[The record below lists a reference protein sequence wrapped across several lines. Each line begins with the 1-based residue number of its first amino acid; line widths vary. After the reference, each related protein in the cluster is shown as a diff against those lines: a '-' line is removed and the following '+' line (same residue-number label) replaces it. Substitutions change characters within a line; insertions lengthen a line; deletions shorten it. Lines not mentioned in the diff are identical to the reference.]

1 MKASGSCENIKLQY
15 IQSWENGHMSDRQT
29 CLKMS
34 SRDVMASETDPKQ
47 YPPQDLGV
55 CNDFTKRKCGF
66 RKPRSYLAARLSA
79 CIRIPNDMDGEGFAA
94 TMIEIQLPSISCR
107 QGRWIPHAWLHLFL
121 LLLLNDLL
129 AFVDID
135 TDTLSNLKTEM

>member
-1 MKASGSCENIKLQY
+1 MGTC
-15 IQSWENGHMSDRQT
+15 QT
-29 CLKMS
+29 VRRV
-34 SRDVMASETDPKQ
+34 SRCRAKMASEAGPKQ

-107 QGRWIPHAWLHLFL
+107 QGRWIPHASSF
-121 LLLLNDLL
+121 
-129 AFVDID
+129 FVVA
-135 TDTLSNLKTEM
+135 SK

>member
-1 MKASGSCENIKLQY
+1 MGMSQDVALMM
-15 IQSWENGHMSDRQT
+15 SWHQKRTRNNTH
-29 CLKMS
+29 
-34 SRDVMASETDPKQ
+34 PN
-47 YPPQDLGV
+47 DLGV

-107 QGRWIPHAWLHLFL
+107 QGRWIPHAWLHLFCCC
-121 LLLLNDLL
+121 
-129 AFVDID
+129 F
-135 TDTLSNLKTEM
+135 